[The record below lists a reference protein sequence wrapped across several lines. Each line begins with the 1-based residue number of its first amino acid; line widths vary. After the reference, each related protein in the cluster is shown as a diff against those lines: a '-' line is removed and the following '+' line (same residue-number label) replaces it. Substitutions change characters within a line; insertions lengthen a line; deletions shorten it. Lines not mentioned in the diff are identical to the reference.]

1 VTQVVRDLL
10 MLTGAGFML
19 VAAIGAWR
27 MPDILM
33 RMHATTKAGGLGAA
47 MIFLAVAVHFS
58 EFVTAAR
65 AIAGLAFVV
74 LTAPVAAHMIGRAA
88 YLVGVPLWEGTRV
101 DELRGRHPQRLRNL
115 GEPPEDETPRSE
127 NGAQQA

>member
-1 VTQVVRDLL
+1 LTQALRDVLL
-10 MLTGAGFML
+10 LAGAGFML

-33 RMHATTKAGGLGAA
+33 RMHATTKAGALGAG
-47 MIFLAVAVHFS
+47 MIFLAVAVHFG
-58 EFVTAAR
+58 EFAVAAR
-65 AIAGLAFVV
+65 AVAGLAFVV

-101 DELRGRHPQRLRNL
+101 DELRNRHSQRLRNL